1 MTKQDVAEWLEE
13 NEWTS
18 MNGVACRALMT
29 PVKVRYVGTIPW
41 QELFDE
47 WQSNYVEIPT
57 PVNPILTWVGVIQWI
72 KATDEVEL
80 RIQDTAGHWGCVWA
94 SEIEPI

>member
-41 QELFDE
+41 QELFDDY
-47 WQSNYVEIPT
+47 QHDIIMTTLPMDRL
-57 PVNPILTWVGVIQWI
+57 LTWVGVIQWI

-80 RIQDTAGHWGCVWA
+80 RIQSTAGHWGCVWA